1 MAHSRDIIM
10 EPIITEKST
19 AMAADSKYVFKV
31 KYDAN
36 KIEIA
41 RAIEDIFEVKVA
53 AVNTMRVPG
62 KLKRQGRSEGM
73 TPAWK
78 KAVVTLQD
86 GETIPLFEGV

>member
-1 MAHSRDIIM
+1 MAHPRDIIIG
-10 EPIITEKST
+10 PIITEKSN
-19 AMAADSKYVFKV
+19 ALSAEGKYVFKV
-31 KYDAN
+31 KRNAN

-41 RAIEDIFEVKVA
+41 RAVEKIFDVRVV
-53 AVNTMRVPG
+53 AVNTINVPG

-78 KAVVTLQD
+78 KAIVTLQD

>member
-1 MAHSRDIIM
+1 MAHPRDIIIG
-10 EPIITEKST
+10 PIITEKSN
-19 AMAADSKYVFKV
+19 ALSAEGKYVFKF
-31 KYDAN
+31 KRDAN

-41 RAIEDIFEVKVA
+41 RAVEKIFDVRVV
-53 AVNTMRVPG
+53 AVNTINVPG

-78 KAVVTLQD
+78 KAIVTLQD

>member
-1 MAHSRDIIM
+1 MAHPRDIIIG
-10 EPIITEKST
+10 PIITEKSN
-19 AMAADSKYVFKV
+19 ALSAEGKYVFKV
-31 KYDAN
+31 KRDAN

-41 RAIEDIFEVKVA
+41 RAVEKIFDVRVV
-53 AVNTMRVPG
+53 AVNTINVPG

-78 KAVVTLQD
+78 KAIVTLQD